1 MNLIKALTSRTFSS
15 LNIRNY
21 RLYFFSQIVSMS
33 GTWMQLVAQGWL
45 VLKLTDSGVALGTN
59 AALQFLPLLL
69 FGAWGGVVADRLDKR
84 RGLVFTQAAA
94 ALLAIVLGVLTLTGV
109 VQLWMVYLL
118 SFLLG
123 LVTVIDMPTR
133 QAFVVEMVGPKD
145 LSNAIGLNGAI
156 FTSAR
161 VVGPAL
167 AGLLIKVAGIAPAFI
182 INGASYLAVIAA
194 LIAMRPDD
202 LIRRAPVAK
211 ARGQLREG
219 LKYVW
224 RTHDLKF
231 TLLMMALVGT
241 FAFNFQVLL
250 PVLAKH
256 DFGGDAGTYGLMGS
270 VLGIGA
276 LIGALFAAARNR
288 PTRRLILGS
297 SLATGAF
304 LMAAAAS
311 PNLPLILISLGLVGA
326 ASIIFI
332 ATANATL
339 QLNCSDAMR
348 GRVMALYT
356 VVFLGSTPIGGPLI
370 GWIAQQFGGR
380 IGLLVGG
387 TASFAAVALG
397 AGMRLRA
404 RRRIIDLSFEETAP
418 ISTLQG
424 ERVSP

>member
-84 RGLVFTQAAA
+84 RGLIFTQAVA

-123 LVTVIDMPTR
+123 LVTVVDMPTR

-161 VVGPAL
+161 VVGPAI

-194 LIAMRPDD
+194 LVAMRPDE
-202 LIRRAPVAK
+202 LIRKAPVAK

-219 LKYVW
+219 LRYVW

-270 VLGIGA
+270 VLGVGA
-276 LIGALFAAARNR
+276 VIGALFAAARNR

-304 LMAAAAS
+304 LVAAAAS
-311 PNLPLILISLGLVGA
+311 PNLPTVLVSLGFVGA

-370 GWIAQQFGGR
+370 GWIAERFGAR
-380 IGLLVGG
+380 TGLLVGG
-387 TASFAAVALG
+387 AAAFAAVALG

-404 RRRIIDLSFEETAP
+404 RRRTIDLSFEETGP

>member
-276 LIGALFAAARNR
+276 VIGALFAAARNR

-311 PNLPLILISLGLVGA
+311 PTLPLILISLGLVGA

-370 GWIAQQFGGR
+370 GWIAQQFGAR

-387 TASFAAVALG
+387 MAAFTAVTLG

-404 RRRIIDLSFEETAP
+404 RRRTIDLSLEETAR